1 MVGTRGAANRAAE
14 TAVPFTTN
22 RVRLRYNQP
31 AMMMN
36 REKLGFWVRL
46 FAIILSIFFIG
57 SMVFVGLGTNVSY
70 NLFELIG
77 GSDQQR
83 GGQTTDTQDEIE
95 QAERELEENPKDPEA
110 IKTLAAL
117 YYQNGRYDDAIRVL
131 ENGREVAPNDE
142 EIPLLLGQVYSRQAQ
157 ITSEEKER
165 KGLYRKAGDAYA
177 AAAKLE
183 PDNEDAYLLAG
194 EAYDQAGEPA
204 QAIKY
209 YNGYL
214 DLEPEGEQARP
225 VKERI
230 STLLEGPEMT
240 TGP

>member
-1 MVGTRGAANRAAE
+1 
-14 TAVPFTTN
+14 
-22 RVRLRYNQP
+22 
-31 AMMMN
+31 MMMN

-46 FAIILSIFFIG
+46 VAILLSVFFIG

-77 GSDQQR
+77 GSDQQP
-83 GGQTTDTQDEIE
+83 GGQTTDPQEQIE
-95 QAERELEENPKDPEA
+95 QAERELEENPRDPEA
-110 IKTLAAL
+110 IKELAAL
-117 YYQNGRYDDAIRVL
+117 YYQNGQLEDAARVL
-131 ENGREVAPNDE
+131 ENGREAAPKDA
-142 EIPLLLGQVYSRQAQ
+142 EIPLLLGEVYSRQAQ
-157 ITSEEKER
+157 VTPEEQQKND
-165 KGLYRKAGDAYA
+165 LYKRAGEAYA
-177 AAAKLE
+177 AAARIE

-214 DLEPEGEQARP
+214 DLEPEGEQAQA

-230 STLLEGPEMT
+230 SALLEGGES
-240 TGP
+240 TGNS